1 MGPGPVKLYTAIS
14 SESDVGKGEN
24 KINKINNCEL
34 LCGVLVRRAS
44 CELTARR
51 GARNR
56 NKYSTR
62 IIVARGRK
70 GEK

>member
-56 NKYSTR
+56 NKYS